1 MFLAKESENLSIQ
14 AIFRLLLTFNIR
26 ILQYLEKILLIV
38 VVVAFFSFRTT
49 IFYRIEYS
57 IANRRVAIA
66 NFKIVAFATKGI
78 NYAKRERPVN
88 EPINEC
94 NHVNTHIHINLFDL
108 YLLTLFSTSLFT
120 YFNSI
125 SQHF

>member
-1 MFLAKESENLSIQ
+1 MFLAKESANLSIQ

-38 VVVAFFSFRTT
+38 VVVAFSFRTT
-49 IFYRIEYS
+49 IFYRIEYT

-66 NFKIVAFATKGI
+66 NFKIVTFATKGI
-78 NYAKRERPVN
+78 NYAKREGPVN

-94 NHVNTHIHINLFDL
+94 NHV
-108 YLLTLFSTSLFT
+108 
-120 YFNSI
+120 
-125 SQHF
+125 